1 MPWHEIAAATLS
13 ASAVWLTTKRSPW
26 CFPVGLMSISVYVW
40 VFVGAKLYS
49 DVLLQC
55 TFAGMLIFGWI
66 RWMQNLDSSG
76 HVHVARLPRQL
87 AITHLII
94 GVIGGLLLGFVM
106 QRWTD
111 ASLPWLD
118 AMLTALSLVGQ
129 WWQNRRHVAAWWMWI
144 VVDVV
149 YIGMYTHKNL
159 FVTAV
164 LYAGFVALAVKGM
177 RAWKQSLREQEEAA
191 AIISP
196 LQDAAPIAPA

>member
-13 ASAVWLTTKRSPW
+13 ASAVWLTTKRNPW

-55 TFAGMLIFGWI
+55 AFAGMLVFGWI

-87 AITHLII
+87 AITHLVI
-94 GVIGGLLLGFVM
+94 GVSGGLVLGFVM

-144 VVDVV
+144 LVDVV

-177 RAWKQSLREQEEAA
+177 RAWKQSLREEEEAA
-191 AIISP
+191 ANFSP
-196 LQDAAPIAPA
+196 LQDAGPIAPT

>member
-26 CFPVGLMSISVYVW
+26 CFPVGLLSISVYVW

-55 TFAGMLIFGWI
+55 AFAGMLIAGWI
-66 RWMQNLDSSG
+66 RWMHHLDSSG
-76 HVHVARLPRQL
+76 HVHVARLPRRL
-87 AITHLII
+87 AITHVII
-94 GVIGGLLLGFVM
+94 GITGGLLLGFVM
-106 QRWTD
+106 HRYTD

-118 AMLTALSLVGQ
+118 AMLTTLSLVGQ
-129 WWQNRRHVAAWWMWI
+129 WWQNRRHIAAWWMWI

-159 FVTAV
+159 FVTAI
-164 LYAGFVALAVKGM
+164 LYTGFVALAVKGM
-177 RAWKQSLREQEEAA
+177 RAWQHALRQEENSAA
-191 AIISP
+191 GV
-196 LQDAAPIAPA
+196 LTEEVH